1 MAFATI
7 IAETRGRAGIVTFN
21 RPRALNAL
29 NAEMLGEL
37 AQALDAFE
45 SDDAVGAIVLAGNE
59 KAFVAGTD
67 IAEIRDRSPKDVDD
81 FVTRGL
87 DRLRDCRKPTIAA
100 VAGYALGSGCEI
112 AMICDFALA
121 APGAKFGQ
129 SEITIGILPCAGGT
143 QRLVRAVG
151 KAKAMEMC
159 LTGRLLS
166 AEDAERAGLVS
177 RIVPA
182 GDLLDEAVSAA
193 DTVARMSHHVVD
205 MVRSAV
211 HRAFETPLSEGLGY
225 ERSLYRAC
233 FTTSDQ
239 KEGMDAFL
247 EKRQPHFA
255 NR

>member
-29 NAEMLGEL
+29 TAEMLGEL

-45 SDDAVGAIVLAGNE
+45 ADEAVGAIVLTGNE

-67 IAEIRDRSPKDVDD
+67 IAEIRDRSPADLDD

-87 DRLRDCRKPTIAA
+87 DRLRGCRKPTIAA

-112 AMICDFALA
+112 AMICDFAIA
-121 APGAKFGQ
+121 APTAKFGQ
-129 SEITIGILPCAGGT
+129 SEITIGTLPCAGGT

-177 RIVPA
+177 RVVPT
-182 GDLLDEAVSAA
+182 GDLIDEAVSAA
-193 DTVARMSHHVVD
+193 DTIGRMSALVVD
-205 MVRSAV
+205 RIREAV
-211 HRAFETPLSEGLGY
+211 NRAFETTLAEGLAH
-225 ERSLYRAC
+225 ERELYRAS
-233 FTTSDQ
+233 FGTADQ

-247 EKRQPHFA
+247 EKRQPHFT

>member
-29 NAEMLGEL
+29 TAEMLGEL

-45 SDDAVGAIVLAGNE
+45 ADEAVGAIVLTGNE

-67 IAEIRDRSPKDVDD
+67 IAEIRNRSPEDVDD

-87 DRLRDCRKPTIAA
+87 DRLRDCTKPTIAA

-112 AMICDFALA
+112 AMICDFAIA
-121 APGAKFGQ
+121 APTAKFGQ
-129 SEITIGILPCAGGT
+129 SEITIGTLPCAGGT
-143 QRLVRAVG
+143 QRLARAVG

-166 AEDAERAGLVS
+166 AEDAERAGLIS
-177 RIVPA
+177 RVVAAEELI
-182 GDLLDEAVSAA
+182 DEAVNAA
-193 DTVARMSHHVVD
+193 DTVGRMSAPVVA
-205 MVRSAV
+205 MIRSAIS
-211 HRAFETPLSEGLGY
+211 RAFESPLADGLAY
-225 ERSLYRAC
+225 EREMYRAS
-233 FTTSDQ
+233 FATADQ

-247 EKRQPHFA
+247 EKRQPHFT